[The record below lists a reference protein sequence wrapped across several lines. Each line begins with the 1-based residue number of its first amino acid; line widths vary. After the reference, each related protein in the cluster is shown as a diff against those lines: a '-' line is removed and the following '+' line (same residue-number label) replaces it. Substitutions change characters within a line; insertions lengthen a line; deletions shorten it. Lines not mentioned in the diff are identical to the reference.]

1 MSDYVFISLDATVD
15 PPNSSEA
22 VPGGIAEAVP
32 DGIDEAVAD
41 GIVEAVADGIDVD
54 GFNAVFKITRDNAT
68 GEPRLALFATKD
80 ITAGSELRY
89 DRNQKTAH
97 SAHRPRKVQ
106 SYVFLNCAP
115 SHFIDAYFL
124 ICSEVNNLFGHFI

>member
-1 MSDYVFISLDATVD
+1 MLNRYNIYVIMTDYVFISLDATVD
-15 PPNSSEA
+15 APISSEA
-22 VPGGIAEAVP
+22 VADGIPEAMP

-41 GIVEAVADGIDVD
+41 GTAEAVSDGIDDD

-68 GEPRLALFATKD
+68 GEPRLALFATKY
-80 ITAGSELRY
+80 IAAGSELRY

-106 SYVFLNCAP
+106 SFIFLTYLCTK
-115 SHFIDAYFL
+115 SFY
-124 ICSEVNNLFGHFI
+124 

>member
-1 MSDYVFISLDATVD
+1 MTNYVFISLDATVD
-15 PPNSSEA
+15 PPISSEA
-22 VPGGIAEAVP
+22 VADGIAEAVP

-41 GIVEAVADGIDVD
+41 GIAEAVPDGIDEAVADGIRVD

-89 DRNQKTAH
+89 DRNQRTAH

-106 SYVFLNCAP
+106 SFVFLT
-115 SHFIDAYFL
+115 L
-124 ICSEVNNLFGHFI
+124 TM